1 MFKVKNIFCFCLALP
16 KYIYNRT
23 GLIEGIKK
31 LKCDLSSGKHID
43 NNHVFINLY
52 KSKADMK
59 KRNWTK
65 SKHNNFITIRHACKG
80 HNKCKQYYIWLK
92 YKNEHV
98 ACQL

>member
-31 LKCDLSSGKHID
+31 LKCDLSSDKHID

-59 KRNWTK
+59 KKETGPRVNTTI
-65 SKHNNFITIRHACKG
+65 SLPSDMHVRDTINVNNTIFD
-80 HNKCKQYYIWLK
+80 
-92 YKNEHV
+92 
-98 ACQL
+98 